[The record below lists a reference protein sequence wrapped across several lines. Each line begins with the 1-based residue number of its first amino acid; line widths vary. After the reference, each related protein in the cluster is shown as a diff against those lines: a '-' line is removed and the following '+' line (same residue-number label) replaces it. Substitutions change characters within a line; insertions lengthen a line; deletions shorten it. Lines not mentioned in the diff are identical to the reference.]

1 METFPSNTQVDWHS
15 LISRYLNIYQRREN
29 KCIRFHGVDYCQI
42 SPTYIRIFI
51 LKKAFTPSH
60 GACFL
65 LIFRSFKCEGLIFQA
80 FTPQKAFLPIS
91 SWFPAVFPVERLLFK
106 PFTSIHRP
114 CEGLKNKAFT
124 LKTPENQ
131 AKVHTMWRGECFFRG
146 IKMVYARAREAH
158 SQNRFGLF
166 GRDCSALPAQ
176 SDTAW
181 SSLHKS
187 PTILYN
193 STSWRNNSWTYK
205 KSIPTFQNNHP
216 ISLKRHEPK

>member
-114 CEGLKNKAFT
+114 CEGLKIKAFT
-124 LKTPENQ
+124 VKTDEYQQKTRP
-131 AKVHTMWRGECFFRG
+131 MWRGEYLFRE
-146 IKMVYARAREAH
+146 IKTVYTRAQKGYIKNKLRIFRH
-158 SQNRFGLF
+158 GLLA
-166 GRDCSALPAQ
+166 SPATPG
-176 SDTAW
+176 TAW
-181 SSLHKS
+181 IPFHKS
-187 PTILYN
+187 PTISPD
-193 STSWRNNSWTYK
+193 STSGRNNSWTCE
-205 KSIPTFQNNHP
+205 
-216 ISLKRHEPK
+216 RHIIRMFL